1 MGAMKGFSNL
11 GALVEEHVTDQMSR
25 RMLIG
30 EKGMITFWKMKAGA
44 HSAAHAHPEE
54 QIFWILS
61 GKTDFRVG
69 NERRVCGPGDMG
81 VIPGGLE
88 HEAWFPEDTEMVN
101 IFVPVRQDYLTSGA
115 LPYMFGEAARRVR
128 ED

>member
-1 MGAMKGFSNL
+1 MEVMRGFTTIDQL
-11 GALVEEHVTDQMSR
+11 AEEQITDQMTR
-25 RMLIG
+25 RMLLG
-30 EKGMITFWKMKAGA
+30 EKGMVTFWKMKGGS

-61 GKTDFRVG
+61 GKVDFRIG
-69 NERRVCGPGDMG
+69 DQRRLCGPGDMG

-101 IFVPVRQDYLTSGA
+101 IFVPVRQDYLTQGA
-115 LPYMFGEAARRVR
+115 LPYMRG
-128 ED
+128 